1 MSASDSCP
9 KYVYEFRVR
18 SLDRARPVSMV
29 VDEISGLAPRMT
41 TELQDFGPGL
51 QITVKREEAIPIDP
65 LTVIV
70 LLEVAN
76 VTLKPMVEGF
86 FHKLGEKMADYF
98 SDEIDNAQISVE
110 KEPSKMREKQKP
122 DEHS

>member
-1 MSASDSCP
+1 
-9 KYVYEFRVR
+9 
-18 SLDRARPVSMV
+18 MV